1 MYSLLLFMVYFKKES
16 KTKCISFGFFFY
28 LKAVENA
35 FVPVIKMVFCN
46 IEVSLSLALFSIST
60 FLSFSMGML

>member
-1 MYSLLLFMVYFKKES
+1 MALKKGPDKYFLLL
-16 KTKCISFGFFFY
+16 CPLI

-46 IEVSLSLALFSIST
+46 IEVSLV
-60 FLSFSMGML
+60 